1 MKCIGVCMEI
11 IIFIQKKT
19 IKPQE
24 SLKKHGKV
32 PRVVQ
37 KKKNRTH
44 DVTTPDHLP
53 HQASDQEV
61 LANKL

>member
-1 MKCIGVCMEI
+1 MEI
-11 IIFIQKKT
+11 IIFIQKKKT
-19 IKPQE
+19 IRPQE

>member
-1 MKCIGVCMEI
+1 MYRCVYGNYNIHSE
-11 IIFIQKKT
+11 KKT